1 MSDLGALVA
10 YVYAEPLSDKPAASC
25 AGLLADAQGGAQAPA
40 FGIIDIGIYGEAF
53 GFCVE
58 NGSAHRLGSK
68 ISDSVEQLIFNR
80 PLLDQGPEHC
90 QNDRSDKKPAYAISY
105 MPPMTPTRMTGIGVD
120 KPRAMITGL
129 RMLSTRL
136 AGII

>member
-58 NGSAHRLGSK
+58 R
-68 ISDSVEQLIFNR
+68 
-80 PLLDQGPEHC
+80 
-90 QNDRSDKKPAYAISY
+90 
-105 MPPMTPTRMTGIGVD
+105 
-120 KPRAMITGL
+120 GL
-129 RMLSTRL
+129 RMALVQRSATVVER
-136 AGII
+136 